1 MKILKQA
8 TGVLCALG
16 FLAAGASFVSA
27 KEPKTGA
34 DDKQSISD
42 KASAGNKISDPAKME
57 KTEKK
62 ADDKG
67 KLPIA
72 GAVSSTSTSKE

>member
-8 TGVLCALG
+8 TSVLCALG

-27 KEPKTGA
+27 KEMKPGT
-34 DDKQSISD
+34 DDKKSVSEQVG
-42 KASAGNKISDPAKME
+42 AGNKGSDPAKVD

-62 ADDKG
+62 SADQG
-67 KLPIA
+67 KLPVA
-72 GAVSSTSTSKE
+72 GAVSGTSASKE